1 MFPCNADIV
10 LYARQVA
17 EDREV
22 NLTPMSCAFYVKL
35 FRLVQQ
41 EGEKSPDKNMHQ
53 IQYSY
58 SQLAKK
64 LHFSYK
70 VVCNSMQLF
79 LKSGLIEREAVSS
92 KVYITYMDISVLD
105 EV

>member
-1 MFPCNADIV
+1 MFPCNADLV
-10 LYARQVA
+10 LYARRTA
-17 EDREV
+17 EGRGIY
-22 NLTPMSCAFYVKL
+22 LTPMSCAFYVKL
-35 FRLVQQ
+35 FRLVQH
-41 EGEKSPDKNMHQ
+41 EGEEVPDKRMRR

-58 SQLAKK
+58 SRLAEE

-79 LKSGLIEREAVSS
+79 LKSGLIEREAVNS
-92 KVYITYMDISVLD
+92 KIYVTYMDISVWE